1 LNEIVGNPKSGVETD
16 QNGSNEDR
24 NDDVEPYA
32 SENEGDYGDDPE
44 ETDDESLID
53 GEAEEG
59 EGFGARE
66 EEEEP
71 GSEEEEEND
80 EGERVVEEGKEEYEE
95 DNESVVGE
103 VVG

>member
-1 LNEIVGNPKSGVETD
+1 MERD

-71 GSEEEEEND
+71 SD
-80 EGERVVEEGKEEYEE
+80 EGEEE
-95 DNESVVGE
+95 DNKGESDGLGVGIGVVSCRFLAEAAQMGRE
-103 VVG
+103 REIW